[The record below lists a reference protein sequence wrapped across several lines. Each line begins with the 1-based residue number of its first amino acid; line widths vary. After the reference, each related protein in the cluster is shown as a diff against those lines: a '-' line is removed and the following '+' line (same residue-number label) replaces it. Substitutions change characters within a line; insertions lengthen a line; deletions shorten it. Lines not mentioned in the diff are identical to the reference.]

1 MAIYQIIRTQ
11 IINGDSSCPKF
22 KSSVIDYATNE
33 DDAVRLLKSYQQ
45 SQTEDESYQI
55 KTVRVSLKIYKW

>member
-1 MAIYQIIRTQ
+1 MTIYQIIRTQ
-11 IINGDSSCPKF
+11 IINGGSSCPKF

-33 DDAVRLLKSYQQ
+33 EDAVRLLKSYQQ

-55 KTVRVSLKIYKW
+55 KTVRANLKLCKW